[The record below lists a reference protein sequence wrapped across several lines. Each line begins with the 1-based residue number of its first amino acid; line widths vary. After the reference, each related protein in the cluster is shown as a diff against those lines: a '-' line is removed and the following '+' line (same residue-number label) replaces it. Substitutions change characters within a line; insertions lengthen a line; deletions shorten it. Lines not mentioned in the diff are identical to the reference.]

1 MTDYMNPNNDNDSN
15 EKLLPILPIQKTPN
29 PHLDNDISKLMYYLN
44 CVNMVIQVNIYHKF
58 IDYLNFDNISKED
71 EEIILN
77 LALKYKPKILIDN
90 GVFILNQNLLQG
102 SSSNEFYQLNDQRIE
117 TKVNPDIVVEGNQIF
132 VSQVMACDYG
142 WISTYYHEPIER
154 INKAKL
160 NNVNVSYQQPA
171 INANNNM
178 NNNGNL
184 VPFQIKEPQ
193 NTNNKALDINARNN
207 NNTAQNYHNECCSAE
222 DCVKCIIF
230 IVVIIG
236 GIIYGAAKSS

>member
-1 MTDYMNPNNDNDSN
+1 MTEYMNPNNDNDSN
-15 EKLLPILPIQKTPN
+15 EKLLPILPIQNTPN
-29 PHLDNDISKLMYYLN
+29 PDLDNDISKLMYYLN

-142 WISTYYHEPIER
+142 WISTYYHEPIEK

-178 NNNGNL
+178 NNNRNMI
-184 VPFQIKEPQ
+184 PF
-193 NTNNKALDINARNN
+193 
-207 NNTAQNYHNECCSAE
+207 
-222 DCVKCIIF
+222 
-230 IVVIIG
+230 
-236 GIIYGAAKSS
+236 